1 MFTTWEDG
9 VMGGLVERLRAEVAG
24 PVLVPADEGF
34 AAELA
39 GFNTNV
45 VHTPDIAV
53 GITSEADA
61 VAVVRAAAESGT
73 PIRVLATGHG
83 SSSPVTGGVMVTTS
97 RLAGVTVDPEAKLA
111 HINAGCAWG
120 EVVAAAGEHGLAPIT
135 GASDVVGCIGYTLGG
150 GIGPLSRTYGVSS
163 DWARGF
169 RVVTASGE
177 AVTANA
183 TENPDLFWAM
193 RGGKGGF
200 GIVLS
205 MDFALVE
212 LTTLYGGSVF
222 FDTDQIVPVLTAWTD
237 WTKTLPETANSSV
250 VVLRLPPLEFIP
262 EPLRG
267 KTVLNVRWAFVGDVA
282 EGKRLF
288 QPIRDAGPVLIDAVG
303 EMQATDIAQIHN
315 DPKNPTAVFD
325 RSVLLTELDGD
336 FLTAFI
342 DALGPDQ
349 KVPFVAIEI
358 RNLGAA
364 IARDVPEGSA
374 AGGRGGANSLVLI
387 GAPDP
392 GLFESVLPAT
402 TAAVLAKLDPWISP
416 EHMVNLAGGFSIP
429 GSYQASWPAET
440 FKRLADVRSTYDPEK
455 LFPYGPA

>member
-1 MFTTWEDG
+1 
-9 VMGGLVERLRAEVAG
+9 MGGLVERLRAEVAG

-83 SSSPVTGGVMVTTS
+83 SSSPVTGGIMVTTS
-97 RLAGVTVDPEAKLA
+97 RLAGVTVDPDAKLA

-177 AVTANA
+177 AVTASA

-212 LTTLYGGSVF
+212 LTTLYG
-222 FDTDQIVPVLTAWTD
+222 
-237 WTKTLPETANSSV
+237 
-250 VVLRLPPLEFIP
+250 
-262 EPLRG
+262 
-267 KTVLNVRWAFVGDVA
+267 
-282 EGKRLF
+282 
-288 QPIRDAGPVLIDAVG
+288 
-303 EMQATDIAQIHN
+303 
-315 DPKNPTAVFD
+315 
-325 RSVLLTELDGD
+325 
-336 FLTAFI
+336 
-342 DALGPDQ
+342 
-349 KVPFVAIEI
+349 
-358 RNLGAA
+358 
-364 IARDVPEGSA
+364 
-374 AGGRGGANSLVLI
+374 
-387 GAPDP
+387 
-392 GLFESVLPAT
+392 
-402 TAAVLAKLDPWISP
+402 
-416 EHMVNLAGGFSIP
+416 
-429 GSYQASWPAET
+429 
-440 FKRLADVRSTYDPEK
+440 
-455 LFPYGPA
+455 